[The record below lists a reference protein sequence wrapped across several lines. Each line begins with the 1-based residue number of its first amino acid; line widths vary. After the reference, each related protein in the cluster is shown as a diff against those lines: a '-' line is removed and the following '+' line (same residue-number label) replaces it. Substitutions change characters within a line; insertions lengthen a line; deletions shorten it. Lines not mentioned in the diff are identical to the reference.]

1 MSSNVSVF
9 FEFGC
14 AGGTR
19 SDVKA
24 GPFARNGSGLLCDC
38 VLNVVVVVQ
47 L

>member
-9 FEFGC
+9 FEFVC
-14 AGGTR
+14 AGATR
-19 SDVKA
+19 SEVKA

-38 VLNVVVVVQ
+38 VLNVVVVVH